1 MITKLFSIKRG
12 KRQRGFT
19 LIELLIVVSIIGVLG
34 TLSSVNVIELR
45 KKARDGQRK
54 ADVVVLQSALAQYYG
69 DNGSY
74 PVSQAN
80 NAQVNNTPCNQAF
93 KVNNVTFRNSIPFDP
108 FRSCSSFNNGNYYYY
123 SPDGKTY
130 IIGACLERKVD
141 PDGQAALQ

>member
-1 MITKLFSIKRG
+1 MITKLFYIKLN
-12 KRQRGFT
+12 KQRGFT
-19 LIELLIVVSIIGVLG
+19 LLELLIVVSIIGVLG

-74 PVSQAN
+74 PISQGN
-80 NAQVNNTPCNQAF
+80 NAQINNTPCNQSFRA
-93 KVNNVTFRNSIPFDP
+93 NNITYKGSIPCDP
-108 FRSCSSFNNGNYYYY
+108 LGSGTSFNNGNYYYY

-130 IIGACLERKVD
+130 TIGACLERKVD
-141 PDGQAALQ
+141 SDGQAALQ